1 MFYFISMIGL
11 SHSRY
16 ISKVHQKLSH
26 LVSPTPLLLGDD
38 VVNRDSPLSEKE
50 WLDFCQLTPTDVS
63 SDSNHPVGHEYNYM
77 CEPQSHP
84 CDSKLDNDSGLIMI
98 HTYLHVRCTS
108 YL

>member
-1 MFYFISMIGL
+1 MIGL

-16 ISKVHQKLSH
+16 ISKVHEKLSH

-38 VVNRDSPLSEKE
+38 VVIRETPLSKKE

-63 SDSNHPVGHEYNYM
+63 SDSNPQCNGM
-77 CEPQSHP
+77 CEPQSRP
-84 CDSKLDNDSGLIMI
+84 CDSKLDNDLDSGVMM
-98 HTYLHVRCTS
+98 TYLACTS